1 MHSYLLPDC
10 SIFLALAYIDSHRPT
25 VLFVCSPTMSL
36 HPYLTPFFLVDG
48 SPTEGGSDSTKNQD
62 AQTSY
67 ISVPPELPAP
77 VVDIVRSQKNAYPVF
92 YYNCSMD
99 PVTEGNIQGAY
110 SSSQPAGRWTYNNLP
125 EMGIMPYKFQP
136 LLKQDASSAK
146 TKSEKS
152 VIQKESSCCLHQKYV
167 LAAHII

>member
-1 MHSYLLPDC
+1 M
-10 SIFLALAYIDSHRPT
+10 
-25 VLFVCSPTMSL
+25 
-36 HPYLTPFFLVDG
+36 DG

-167 LAAHII
+167 LAAHIIWHEVGALTFFSPAPCVYCAMRLQDGDLGALCRKDTGMKHW